1 MPESYLPPLV
11 PQLFTII
18 KQHGALLA
26 KGFVAGIQFETL
38 FTDGLYFSI
47 GQTAIDAADRIRAAL
62 QERGYRLAWDAPT
75 NQIFVVLEKKQAAA
89 LSERIEMSFWENTDE
104 THTIKRIATSWATR
118 PEDVERLIACL

>member
-1 MPESYLPPLV
+1 MIPKAGFIPHF
-11 PQLFTII
+11 FTII

-104 THTIKRIATSWATR
+104 THTIMRIATSWATR